1 MEEEGGFAASKLGT
15 KDYWDSC
22 YDREN
27 DNFDDHGDVGEVWFG
42 EEAGARVITWLED
55 WEQEGEISLDF
66 PVLDVGCGNGVMCVD
81 LVKAGFTKVTGK
93 SWSFGKTSIVFCKVL
108 KEYF

>member
-1 MEEEGGFAASKLGT
+1 MMIQMYFQNIMEEEGGFVSSKLGT
-15 KDYWDSC
+15 KEYWDTC

-42 EEAGARVITWLED
+42 DKAGARVITWLED
-55 WEQEGEISLDF
+55 REQEGEIGLDF

-81 LVKAGFTKVTGK
+81 LAKAGFTNVTGK
-93 SWSFGKTSIVFCKVL
+93 YGKPKLVS
-108 KEYF
+108 